1 MASAVEERLSR
12 VAAVVST
19 RAPEVS
25 EDIVALLMGEIPA
38 LRDEPRVVSL
48 LGASVAENV
57 STLLHV
63 VEHGIDPGR
72 VEAPAAA
79 IEYARR
85 LAQRGVPM
93 LALVRAYRIGQ
104 ARFLRFCFEE
114 LGDDDGDARVRAE
127 ATRVLTELSFTYID
141 RISEQVIVVY
151 EQERERWLNNRATV
165 RVTRVRSVLADDDVD
180 VDATESTLGYRLRRR
195 HLGVVAWV
203 REPTGGDD
211 DLLALERAT
220 AELAQIL
227 GSQGRALFVPDDE
240 STAWAWLPLDA
251 DAPERQVREPVADA
265 GVRVALGEPGD
276 GVDGFRR
283 THRQALLAQGVALAA
298 GPDGHRLTAFADIR
312 PIALM
317 SSDVDQIRGWVAD
330 TLGALAIDDE
340 QHARLRTTLRV
351 FLSAGGSYTAAAERL
366 SLHKNTVHYRVTKAE
381 DMRGRAFQEDRLDV
395 ELALLACDQLGA
407 TVLQPSP

>member
-25 EDIVALLMGEIPA
+25 EDIVALLVGEIPA

-114 LGDDDGDARVRAE
+114 LGDDGGDARVRAE

-165 RVTRVRSVLADDDVD
+165 RVTRHPYPPADCRTGCRSCRSPRANRRRSLR
-180 VDATESTLGYRLRRR
+180 STRRRDRHPAARRRFAPRSFRLRA
-195 HLGVVAWV
+195 V
-203 REPTGGDD
+203 EPTC
-211 DLLALERAT
+211 R
-220 AELAQIL
+220 
-227 GSQGRALFVPDDE
+227 
-240 STAWAWLPLDA
+240 
-251 DAPERQVREPVADA
+251 
-265 GVRVALGEPGD
+265 
-276 GVDGFRR
+276 
-283 THRQALLAQGVALAA
+283 
-298 GPDGHRLTAFADIR
+298 
-312 PIALM
+312 
-317 SSDVDQIRGWVAD
+317 
-330 TLGALAIDDE
+330 
-340 QHARLRTTLRV
+340 
-351 FLSAGGSYTAAAERL
+351 
-366 SLHKNTVHYRVTKAE
+366 
-381 DMRGRAFQEDRLDV
+381 
-395 ELALLACDQLGA
+395 
-407 TVLQPSP
+407 